1 MPEVIVP
8 TVARLDRDVTAV
20 LTSVPV
26 VGRVTLVAPV
36 VVRVKAFAPEVV
48 KFPAMSMLP
57 PSFRVRLALTTSSV
71 RARAAVRAVEE
82 VAPIETSNAALVS
95 RSARVPRPVMLV
107 RPAIV
112 VAVAPSETE
121 VEPRVTALFTS
132 LLFGIEVFAID
143 RETVTLLPEGCVAV
157 EDRIVPSPVIEKV
170 LPVANVKL
178 PALPVTVN
186 VEVTAPTADR
196 TYAVEAAF
204 VLLSD

>member
-1 MPEVIVP
+1 M
-8 TVARLDRDVTAV
+8 TAV

-36 VVRVKAFAPEVV
+36 VVRVRAFAPEVV
-48 KFPAMSMLP
+48 KFPAMSILP
-57 PSFRVRLALTTSSV
+57 PRLRVLLAFSTSIV
-71 RARAAVRAVEE
+71 RARAPVRATEE

-107 RPAIV
+107 KPAIV
-112 VAVAPSETE
+112 VAVPPSETD
-121 VEPRVTALFTS
+121 VEPRVTALLTS
-132 LLFGIEVFAID
+132 LLLGIELFAID

-157 EDRIVPSPVIEKV
+157 EDRIVPSPVTEKV
-170 LPVANVKL
+170 LPVAKVKL
-178 PALPVTVN
+178 PVLPVTVK
-186 VEVTAPTADR
+186 VEATAETADR